1 MTSTEDRLADY
12 ARLAVRVG
20 ANVQPGQLV
29 AVNALV
35 EHAPLARAVAREAYA
50 AGARYV
56 DVQYRDDHVRRA
68 MIESAPE
75 ETLQWSPPWSVARVR
90 ALGEEGAAI
99 VSITGNPEPELFKGL
114 DESRVGRA
122 LPRELAQETLK
133 LSNGLANW
141 TIVSY
146 PTEGWAQTVFGEPD
160 VERLWQAVER
170 CVRLDEPDPVAAW
183 QRHIA
188 TLEARAEAMD
198 ERRFDALRF
207 RGPGTDLTVGLF
219 PQTRWQAALDES
231 VSGIKHVANMP
242 TEEIF
247 ASPDP
252 ARTEGVVRSTRPLQI
267 GGTVVRDL
275 EIHFEGGRAVAIDAA
290 TGADVMREHANA
302 DEGGS
307 RLGEVALVDG
317 ESRVGRT
324 GLVFFDTL
332 FDENAT
338 CHIALGDGISASYDG
353 DADGRINSSS
363 IHTDF
368 MIGGPEVEVD
378 AVTADGE
385 VVPLL
390 RDDVWQLQAK

>member
-183 QRHIA
+183 QQHIA

-275 EIHFEGGRAVAIDAA
+275 EIRFEGGRAVAIDAA

-378 AVTADGE
+378 AVTTDGE

>member
-35 EHAPLARAVAREAYA
+35 EHAPLARAVARAAYA

-75 ETLQWSPPWSVARVR
+75 ATLQWSPPWSVARVR

-183 QRHIA
+183 QQHIA

-353 DADGRINSSS
+353 DGDGRINSSS

-390 RDDVWQLQAK
+390 RDDVWQLQAT

>member
-1 MTSTEDRLADY
+1 MSSPDERLAEY

-29 AVNALV
+29 AVNGLV
-35 EHAPLARAVAREAYA
+35 EHAPLMRAVAREAYA

-56 DVQYRDDHVRRA
+56 DAQYRDDHVRRA
-68 MIESAPE
+68 MIEAAPE

-99 VSITGNPEPELFKGL
+99 VSITGNPEPELFAGL

-122 LPRELAQETLK
+122 WPRELAQETLK
-133 LSNGLANW
+133 LSNGLSNW

-146 PTEGWAQTVFGEPD
+146 PTEGWARTVFGEPD
-160 VERLWQAVER
+160 VERLWQAVSS
-170 CVRLDEPDPVAAW
+170 CVRLDEPDPVEAW
-183 QRHIA
+183 REHIA
-188 TLEARAEAMD
+188 TLEARAEAMNG
-198 ERRFDALRF
+198 RRFDALRF

-219 PQTRWQAALDES
+219 PETRWQAALDEAA
-231 VSGIKHVANMP
+231 SGIKHVANMP

-267 GGTVVRDL
+267 GGTVVREL
-275 EIHFEGGRAVAIDAA
+275 EIRFEGGRAVAIDAA
-290 TGADVMREHANA
+290 GGAEVMREHANR
-302 DEGGS
+302 DEGGA

-338 CHIALGDGISASYDG
+338 CHIALGEGISASYEG
-353 DADGRINSSS
+353 EADGRINSSS

-368 MIGGPEVEVD
+368 MIGGPEVDVD

-390 RDDVWQLQAK
+390 RGDVWQLAAT

>member
-183 QRHIA
+183 QQHIA

-378 AVTADGE
+378 AVTTDGE

-390 RDDVWQLQAK
+390 RDDVWQLQAT

>member
-146 PTEGWAQTVFGEPD
+146 PTEGWARTVFGEPD

-183 QRHIA
+183 QQHIA

-353 DADGRINSSS
+353 DGDGRINSSS